1 MIISVLVFNN
11 HAKVRLSKFYTPLL
25 LSPAR
30 QQALVHRIYQLVS
43 RRTDSACNFL
53 DAPELDALLPHSR
66 PAVGDL
72 ANGTGTSGAASK
84 AAGTAKAGASL
95 TSSREVLT
103 GDDRLRVIYR
113 HYATLYFVFVV
124 DASESE
130 LGILDLI
137 QVFVES
143 LDQMFENVCELDLIF
158 HFDEV
163 HALLTE
169 VIQGGLVLETNIREI
184 VAQAKAK
191 DAARKASAAA
201 TSSSTISG
209 LAASATSLAT
219 GAGLPWPPGNVVVSA
234 FSNGVTGIAR
244 GIGNRF
250 GR

>member
-1 MIISVLVFNN
+1 MIVSVLVFNN

-25 LSPAR
+25 VSPAR
-30 QQALVHRIYQLVS
+30 QQALVQRIFQLVS
-43 RRTDSACNFL
+43 KRPDSACNFL
-53 DAPELDALLPHSR
+53 EAPELDALLSHAAPSGESSKAGSFSKGSSSTSSSSLTR
-66 PAVGDL
+66 PA
-72 ANGTGTSGAASK
+72 A
-84 AAGTAKAGASL
+84 
-95 TSSREVLT
+95 

-163 HALLTE
+163 HALLAE
-169 VIQGGLVLETNIREI
+169 VVQGGLVLETNIREI

-201 TSSSTISG
+201 SSSSPLGG
-209 LAASATSLAT
+209 LAASASSLTS
-219 GAGLPWPPGNVVVSA
+219 GAGLPWPPGNAVVSA
-234 FSNGVTGIAR
+234 FSSGVTGLAR
-244 GIGNRF
+244 GIGSRLG